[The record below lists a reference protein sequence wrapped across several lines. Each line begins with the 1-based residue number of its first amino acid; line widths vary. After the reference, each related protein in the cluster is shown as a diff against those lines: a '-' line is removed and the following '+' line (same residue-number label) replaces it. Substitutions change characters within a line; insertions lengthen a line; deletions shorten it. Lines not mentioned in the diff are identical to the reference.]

1 MRRREFGCGDACVRT
16 LYGGRFREGGMSVA
30 GLGGVISH
38 LREID
43 GGVLNAEVAENAE
56 QFRKSGSLPG

>member
-1 MRRREFGCGDACVRT
+1 
-16 LYGGRFREGGMSVA
+16 MSVA